1 MSNETA
7 FLIALALSL
16 LMSALVVWYTKQA
29 LHRVLVDLCG
39 EDHRARYWSTF
50 SNVMLLLVPVAALM
64 IGHGNDRTVES
75 SVFSIVDQLKWSMVG
90 LILSFFAI
98 AMGVAAF
105 VWPSGIPLSIAPA
118 QVNELHRLLAKV
130 DEIRAREATK

>member
-1 MSNETA
+1 MTNETA

-50 SNVMLLLVPVAALM
+50 SNVMLLLVPAAALM
-64 IGHGNDRTVES
+64 LGHASDRPVES
-75 SVFSIVDQLKWSMVG
+75 PIFSIVDQLKWSTVG
-90 LILSFFAI
+90 LIVSFFAI

-130 DEIRAREATK
+130 DEMRAKEGAK